1 MNIWLFLGVL
11 LIASLILTW
20 IIRSV
25 AIKRNIIDVPNERS
39 LHFVP
44 TPRGGGLA
52 IVALWFGAL
61 ILLHFNNKIPN
72 NLFFALFSGLLLAV
86 ISFLDDIFS
95 LRPVFRLIA
104 QIGSS
109 SLALFFLKGFDTT
122 YFFDAKIFD
131 ILIIPFIITGMIW
144 YINLYNFLDGIDG
157 YASLEA
163 IFVAFS
169 MYIFTGELLTL
180 VLIAP
185 VAGFLF
191 WNWPKAKIFMGD
203 VGSTQLGFIL
213 IVLGVYFH
221 NSDGL
226 DFLVWII
233 LTSSFWFDA
242 TLTLL
247 RRWKNGEKLSHAHKK
262 HAYQRIVQYGFS
274 HQRVLFILI
283 FVNAIIFLITIV
295 YREFDFLKIP
305 LILITLAGLY
315 FLYKM
320 VDKRVPFDSL

>member
-1 MNIWLFLGVL
+1 M
-11 LIASLILTW
+11 
-20 IIRSV
+20 
-25 AIKRNIIDVPNERS
+25 
-39 LHFVP
+39 P